1 MNAGTATS
9 SNQFLDELLGDFLD
23 ESAELLEKLNQNL
36 LYLDEW
42 AEGRDDPAE
51 KCDGELLNEM
61 FRSAHSLKGL
71 AGMLGF
77 DNITGLTHKVEN
89 VFDAARND
97 QLSIESQMIEL
108 MFQAVDRLE
117 AMVACIKNSSD
128 EEVDCLVVLG
138 GIQSLLE
145 ETGTERPTTAQGAA
159 DDFFNDNSCLDN
171 ASSAPANIPN
181 DANDASADPTKLAV
195 ENPAAADSSTDAA
208 PTLTPEA
215 TASSIENA
223 AVPADLSD
231 ASALTQRASPQGKAS
246 KKPAAEK
253 TGAKAV
259 ETLRV
264 DVERL
269 DRLMNLAGQLVNNK
283 VRFARIGNAIKDA
296 TVTRKGVQSLKKM
309 RGSLAEVVLE
319 VGAPAETRSDLGNMD
334 VIRRHVREMQSHL
347 EILNTEFERLSSIRA
362 TYADLNQAVH
372 DLDRVSGG
380 IQKTVMDA
388 RMVPVGPLFS
398 RFRRV
403 VRDISRSASKEI
415 ELVIRGQ
422 NTELDKRMIDELAD
436 PLTHMVRNSADHGI
450 ESPDAR
456 LDVGKPALGTIT
468 LDAFHRGNSIVIQV
482 TDDGKGLDLK
492 RIREKA
498 IEKGLCSRDALESMT
513 DHETLQ
519 MIWEPGFSTAES
531 ISNVSGRGMGMD
543 IVRSKIEA
551 LSGSVEL
558 DSTPGVGAVFTIK
571 LPLTMAIMPCLL
583 VEIDADVF
591 AIPIESVVE
600 IIRVKGRD
608 VTTVHGKRTVCVRG
622 EPLSLVDLDELFRW
636 SQRENTGRSEQRD
649 DDPAVVIIRDENR
662 QIGLIVNE
670 LLGED
675 EVVVKSL
682 GENYHDIPGVCG
694 ANIMGDG
701 RISLILDVCTLVETS
716 SRKLCVK

>member
-42 AEGRDDPAE
+42 AEGRDDPSE

-159 DDFFNDNSCLDN
+159 DDFFNDNSCN
-171 ASSAPANIPN
+171 ASSAPANVPN
-181 DANDASADPTKLAV
+181 DANADPNTLAA
-195 ENPAAADSSTDAA
+195 ENPAADDSSADAT
-208 PTLTPEA
+208 PTKKTEA
-215 TASSIENA
+215 TASSIKNDA
-223 AVPADLSD
+223 IPADLRDSP
-231 ASALTQRASPQGKAS
+231 ALTQPASPQGNAS

-283 VRFARIGNAIKDA
+283 VRFARIGDAIKNA

-319 VGAPAETRSDLGNMD
+319 VGAPEETRSDMGNMD

-347 EILNTEFERLSSIRA
+347 EILNTEFERISSIRA

-531 ISNVSGRGMGMD
+531 ITNVSGRGMGMD

-558 DSTPGVGAVFTIK
+558 ESTPGAGAVFTIK

-600 IIRVKGRD
+600 IVRVKGRD

-622 EPLSLVDLDELFRW
+622 EPLSLVDLEELFRW
-636 SQRENTGRSEQRD
+636 SQREKTGRSGHRD

-701 RISLILDVCTLVETS
+701 RISLILDVCALIETS